1 MQKEN
6 ENILEKLLNEHE
18 EKLNKPFI
26 DFWIKKEIATF
37 DKIFDK
43 VYYYLAGKYAYL
55 NETPDDI
62 MTSLSLIEHSIRI
75 SRMLYIQ
82 FKKEIKGL

>member
-62 MTSLSLIEHSIRI
+62 IEHSIRI

-82 FKKEIKGL
+82 FKKEIKGI